1 MPFCI
6 HHFYILCAG
15 TRKERGLVEWAAEN
29 YSGAGTVKTDTYDFP
44 IGMGQVRKLG
54 CLRYLPICPTFR
66 GFKPSCRK
74 YEEEEEE
81 DIKIKEGVIDAPVEM
96 VCTKI

>member
-6 HHFYILCAG
+6 HHIYILCAG
-15 TRKERGLVEWAAEN
+15 TRKERGLIEWAAEN

-44 IGMGQVRKLG
+44 IGMEQVRKLS

-66 GFKPSCRK
+66 GFKPLYRK
-74 YEEEEEE
+74 YDEEEEE
-81 DIKIKEGVIDAPVEM
+81 DIKIKESVIDATVEI